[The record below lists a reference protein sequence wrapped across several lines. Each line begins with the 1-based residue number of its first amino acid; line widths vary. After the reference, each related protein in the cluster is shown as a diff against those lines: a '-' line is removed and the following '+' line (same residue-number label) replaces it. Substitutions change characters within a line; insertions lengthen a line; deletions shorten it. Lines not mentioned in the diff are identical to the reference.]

1 MRIFSTVCLWITCLV
16 LAEECYGQMI
26 ANSGWT
32 EHNGLTVASSQTV
45 VVPATKLRFFA
56 TIESVADEPRT
67 AIENLS
73 VNKKSAI
80 AVLKELKIPD
90 DSFQFT
96 PTRIHEWMPQT
107 DKVFGWRAERGVL
120 LPPTEWESYTARAH
134 LSFDIPLGELD
145 ADERLLLIYDM
156 SQRLRKHTVFESC
169 EIIAIY
175 VGEVK
180 EAQAA
185 DATKKAYEEA
195 HAHAK
200 SLAKLTGRSL
210 GKLLAL
216 TPTINDQSRYGSEP
230 SYNYQLEQMGE
241 KKPLAYFAPAENE
254 VVGFDAAELLQA
266 HRVELRFEIE

>member
-1 MRIFSTVCLWITCLV
+1 MRILFTACIWITCLLLV
-16 LAEECYGQMI
+16 EKCDGQMI
-26 ANSGWT
+26 TSTDWT
-32 EHNGLTVASSQTV
+32 EHNGLTVTSSQTV
-45 VVPATKLRFFA
+45 VVPATKLRFFT
-56 TIESVADEPRT
+56 TIESVEDEPRT
-67 AIENLS
+67 AIEKLNLH
-73 VNKKSAI
+73 KKSAI
-80 AVLKELKIPD
+80 AALKEIKIPD
-90 DSFQFT
+90 GSFQFT
-96 PTRIHEWMPQT
+96 PTKIHEWLPQT
-107 DKVFGWRAERGVL
+107 DKYFGWRAERGVL
-120 LPPTEWESYTARAH
+120 LPSTEWESYTARAH

-145 ADERLLLIYDM
+145 ADERLLLIYDL

-169 EIIAIY
+169 EIISIY

-200 SLAKLTGRSL
+200 SIAALTGRSL

-216 TPTINDQSRYGSEP
+216 TPTINDRSRYGSEP

-241 KKPLAYFAPAENE
+241 KKPLAYFAPTENE
-254 VVGFDAAELLQA
+254 VVGFDAAELSRA